1 MRIQD
6 KTITD
11 LYLEVRDQGTGKKGS
26 AQIRHDPLSTGFQ
39 IVPLKPGYTI
49 NTTKLYLAVFQDPHH
64 SATDGELE
72 MRCVGSE
79 RPLRAQIH
87 SYAVRVGD
95 TMTVDIPESW
105 TEKCHVIRLKWLRK
119 LNRGGDSR
127 ERLMVIPKTDSS
139 SESGELNLAFLHP
152 INYSSQYTVGERVTV
167 KASVQDDTYN
177 YMVICNGKDL
187 TRSARIDH
195 SKTINFE
202 ATRKMLGN
210 CVIYLY
216 STKTQQVDMLLFFVS
231 DKCTGST
238 IPSRDTMKPGQK
250 ITITM
255 NGQKNGYVIMRTLDE
270 KIAKLMKKNGYVIM
284 RTLDEKIAK
293 LMKEDQPGLP
303 KLWEGLFFARNFQK
317 EEQIRMFNLV
327 TLKSIKN
334 IITKNCAIAGS
345 LFNHK
350 ILGGTCPEGKASTS
364 AVSDLCMRQITTNCQ
379 PGITPTQEAVC
390 DRMGSSASCR
400 YKEIEAE
407 DSERFQPDLSEQF
420 FSSTRPFGDGFT
432 GMNGMNGMPGMPGM
446 SSDFGGFAGPPGPF
460 PSQDFSSFMRSFGR
474 PTTFMDDFELEPP
487 ILPSDEMTFTR
498 SYFPHVWIFDDY
510 SLGPFG
516 TSAIQEEA
524 PHSVGRWVIQSDYWA
539 PNEFSFCSAIPKYVT
554 STKSFFMEIDMPK
567 NVYVNESVTVKISV
581 TANDLEEEKQLS
593 ICYGNLPRQLCADMG
608 PAGTHGLPAYSRI
621 VLSKIHP
628 ITTKTFNMRFFK
640 TGEVKIVFM
649 LRTEVYVPG
658 EENRCANGEVLD
670 SIEQPIMIA
679 KRAETEEHYRRLI
692 LSIEKPVSKS
702 LNDAIEEVDRADVIR
717 PNILDVYEY
726 RAPHEDA
733 LISEIHTNIADTDS
747 VYSITA
753 EISKFLPSI
762 YIPLRI
768 SNELRESEAS
778 RKKRGIVGYGN
789 TFLSDVIK
797 KLSVELYK
805 FKLERTVL
813 RRNDATT
820 EFLEN
825 NIGALVADMLR
836 FSDCSTNS
844 SCGYYEY
851 GRPINQNQR
860 SPV

>member
-390 DRMGSSASCR
+390 DRMGSSASCSSGKLQKLR
-400 YKEIEAE
+400 AKL
-407 DSERFQPDLSEQF
+407 PDNVRS
-420 FSSTRPFGDGFT
+420 
-432 GMNGMNGMPGMPGM
+432 
-446 SSDFGGFAGPPGPF
+446 
-460 PSQDFSSFMRSFGR
+460 SSFMRSFGR